1 LPDILFALWV
11 EPAAEKQ
18 IEHFG
23 KVVLNDEELVQYCLW
38 RCGLPEEKA
47 RLWEAFLGGLKPGAD
62 LIERINGFRFADES
76 KDAKTP
82 IAYRQIREILVK
94 ELK

>member
-1 LPDILFALWV
+1 MRPTR
-11 EPAAEKQ
+11 
-18 IEHFG
+18 G
-23 KVVLNDEELVQYCLW
+23 KSPPV
-38 RCGLPEEKA
+38 GG
-47 RLWEAFLGGLKPGAD
+47 FSGGLKPGAD

-82 IAYRQIREILVK
+82 SASRQIREILVK